1 MEMKG
6 SKREEVRRNEERVL
20 REAEER
26 RRKTV
31 PEEVKQE
38 KREERERKTDKMR
51 PHVGKENTFFVAA
64 IIPPEKRP
72 VVSNVI
78 REEIGSIAFEANLD
92 IITKDEASALQSA
105 ESKLFGGLN
114 PKDGIAAVALSAAN
128 MNEVIDKRELEN
140 VQGMFISMEYEAEE
154 SREEGKPRLYIKKG
168 RKSEETTAKGKKE
181 QEASKREGESVDDV
195 EKMRSETEG
204 MQIREKQRESR
215 QDARQ
220 NVPQTGR
227 SE

>member
-1 MEMKG
+1 MVRMVVEYSFFISNRKPFSSNKMEMKG

-78 REEIGSIAFEANLD
+78 RE
-92 IITKDEASALQSA
+92 
-105 ESKLFGGLN
+105 
-114 PKDGIAAVALSAAN
+114 
-128 MNEVIDKRELEN
+128 
-140 VQGMFISMEYEAEE
+140 
-154 SREEGKPRLYIKKG
+154 
-168 RKSEETTAKGKKE
+168 
-181 QEASKREGESVDDV
+181 
-195 EKMRSETEG
+195 
-204 MQIREKQRESR
+204 
-215 QDARQ
+215 
-220 NVPQTGR
+220 GR
-227 SE
+227 SLKFSNLFICMPH